1 MHVIGTDGNPT
12 ILDIGI
18 THPLIDTN
26 LNNKSTTER
35 AFAANKYGDL
45 KESGYMYNKLL
56 VTM

>member
-1 MHVIGTDGNPT
+1 MDGNPT